1 MIATGVSPADAEHA
15 LAAAEGSAKVAIVSL
30 LAAVDAQ
37 AARARLAEAQGD
49 IRSVLG
55 R

>member
-1 MIATGVSPADAEHA
+1 V
-15 LAAAEGSAKVAIVSL
+15 AAEGSAKVAIVSL
-30 LAAVDAQ
+30 LAGLDAET
-37 AARARLAEAQGD
+37 ARGRLAEAHGD